1 MIGDKMKKN
10 NFDLDSVIE
19 EHEERERM
27 RMAKEKSS
35 EKEPIGTV
43 EKYFSKLQV
52 AAISLNSSLS
62 VGDIIEIGNDEE
74 AIRQKVVSMQI
85 DRENVEHAESG
96 DSIGVI
102 VRCPVRAGE
111 SVYKII
117 I

>member
-1 MIGDKMKKN
+1 MKKN

-19 EHEERERM
+19 EHEERER
-27 RMAKEKSS
+27 RRIEKEKSVYAKS
-35 EKEPIGTV
+35 AKEPIGTV

-96 DSIGVI
+96 DSIGVM